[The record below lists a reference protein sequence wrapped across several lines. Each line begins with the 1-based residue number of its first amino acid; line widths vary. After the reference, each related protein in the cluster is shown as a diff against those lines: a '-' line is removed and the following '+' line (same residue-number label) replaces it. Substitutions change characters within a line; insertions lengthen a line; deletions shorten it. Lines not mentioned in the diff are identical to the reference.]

1 MNTEI
6 KFAGNALVK
15 RVLAG
20 HRGVPQMNQGND
32 MSTPSRIANVCERS
46 DFGSIVRFCAIGLLL
61 TLVFVIAVRLT
72 LGEWLEIL
80 PGG

>member
-6 KFAGNALVK
+6 KSAGNALVK

-32 MSTPSRIANVCERS
+32 MSTPSRNVRERS
-46 DFGSIVRFCAIGLLL
+46 GFGRIVRFCAIGLLL